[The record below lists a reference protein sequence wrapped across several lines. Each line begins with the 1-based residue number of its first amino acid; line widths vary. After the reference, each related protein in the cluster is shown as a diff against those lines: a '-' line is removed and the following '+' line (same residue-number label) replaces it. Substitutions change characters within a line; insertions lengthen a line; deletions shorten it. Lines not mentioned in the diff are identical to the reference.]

1 MFQKFL
7 GSIHVPCVQ
16 LFLACAEIRDE
27 KISTSLRN
35 AILFLT
41 YEATSRFLR
50 DPSKKEDSLQSGSP
64 EKCRGKHGPGCRVGW
79 KIENLDHATWSKLPG
94 WCMNGTGKSESRFLH
109 VEPLNVTYHAQSV
122 KGTTH
127 AAPFLSHRDVGRG
140 VLAFN
145 WHVCD
150 VHILNHPSPTC
161 FGQWQ
166 ASSKRRH
173 TTHRIKRARKNM
185 TLKSEKE
192 QRIRLVHL
200 KNHPKTPKSTHLP
213 MSKTIRPLLHS
224 LFLQR
229 RPPRTVFL
237 AGCVAGSG
245 SALINGPTELVK
257 VLAQTNLKNKGTL
270 SAPGSVQQRCSV
282 LQGVFYV
289 LTRGRWFNGSFW
301 G

>member
-1 MFQKFL
+1 M
-7 GSIHVPCVQ
+7 S
-16 LFLACAEIRDE
+16 LATELVAGGLAGAVGIMATQPMDTIR
-27 KISTSLRN
+27 IRLQSTSHALGRAPYAGIIDCCRSVLKTEGLRGLWKGYASPTFTVGGMN

-64 EKCRGKHGPGCRVGW
+64 EK
-79 KIENLDHATWSKLPG
+79 
-94 WCMNGTGKSESRFLH
+94 
-109 VEPLNVTYHAQSV
+109 
-122 KGTTH
+122 
-127 AAPFLSHRDVGRG
+127 
-140 VLAFN
+140 
-145 WHVCD
+145 
-150 VHILNHPSPTC
+150 
-161 FGQWQ
+161 
-166 ASSKRRH
+166 
-173 TTHRIKRARKNM
+173 
-185 TLKSEKE
+185 
-192 QRIRLVHL
+192 
-200 KNHPKTPKSTHLP
+200 
-213 MSKTIRPLLHS
+213 
-224 LFLQR
+224 
-229 RPPRTVFL
+229 TVFL